1 MKRLGLTLVAALCLA
16 ATTFAAGNQPTT
28 AKWEGNINVNKLG
41 KYLQLNSVQSE
52 EVANIC
58 DYFSEQMSRATTA
71 KKDKEAKLR
80 NAVYGNLKLMRKT
93 LSAEQYSKRKGG
105 ELNRSSSPPFFL
117 SHPTCRTLFRQI
129 HFQHHL
135 QVHRNH
141 LIVTMVAPKPY
152 S

>member
-1 MKRLGLTLVAALCLA
+1 MKRLGLTLGTALCLA

-28 AKWEGNINVNKLG
+28 AKWEGNINVNKLC

-93 LSAEQYSKRKGG
+93 LSAEQYAKYAALMNLTLLNKGIDLSK
-105 ELNRSSSPPFFL
+105 
-117 SHPTCRTLFRQI
+117 
-129 HFQHHL
+129 
-135 QVHRNH
+135 
-141 LIVTMVAPKPY
+141 
-152 S
+152 

>member
-1 MKRLGLTLVAALCLA
+1 MIQKDLILKRLGLTLVAALCLA
-16 ATTFAAGNQPTT
+16 ASTFAAGNQPTT

-93 LSAEQYSKRKGG
+93 LSAEQYAKYAALMNLTLLNKGIDLSK
-105 ELNRSSSPPFFL
+105 
-117 SHPTCRTLFRQI
+117 
-129 HFQHHL
+129 
-135 QVHRNH
+135 
-141 LIVTMVAPKPY
+141 
-152 S
+152 

>member
-1 MKRLGLTLVAALCLA
+1 MKRLGLTLMAAVCLT

-28 AKWEGNINVNKLG
+28 AKWDGNINVTKLS
-41 KYLQLNSVQSE
+41 KYLKLSADQHE

-93 LSAEQYSKRKGG
+93 LSAEQYAKYAALMNLTLLNKGIDLSK
-105 ELNRSSSPPFFL
+105 
-117 SHPTCRTLFRQI
+117 
-129 HFQHHL
+129 
-135 QVHRNH
+135 
-141 LIVTMVAPKPY
+141 
-152 S
+152 